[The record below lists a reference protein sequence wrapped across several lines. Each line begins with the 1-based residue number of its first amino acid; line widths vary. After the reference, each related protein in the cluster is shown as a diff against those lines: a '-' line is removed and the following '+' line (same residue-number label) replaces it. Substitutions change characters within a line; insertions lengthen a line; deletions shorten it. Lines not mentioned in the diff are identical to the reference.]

1 MTILVIGGAG
11 YIGSHTARALRA
23 HGFDVLLYDNLSTG
37 HAALAKGFE
46 LIVGD
51 ITETQKLAS
60 AMKRSEAVMNFAAHS
75 CVGES
80 VKDPRKYFHNN
91 VEGGLALLNTAL
103 DSSLRYVIFSSTCA
117 VYGVPEQIPI
127 HENTPRNPV
136 NAYGISKLFFEHAL
150 ESYETAYG
158 LRFASLRY
166 FNAAGAD
173 DAGEIGECHV
183 PETHL
188 IPLTLQAA
196 TQEGEELKI
205 FGDDYPTP
213 DGTCV
218 RDYIHVADLAE
229 AHVKALAHL
238 LSGGNSMALNLG
250 TGRGHSVK
258 EVIAAVETATGRAV
272 RRTIKPRRPGDPPVL
287 LADPARA
294 GDLLQWKAQRSL
306 LDMVTSAWR
315 WTQKGMVGRAAFAG
329 PGQ

>member
-23 HGFDVLLYDNLSTG
+23 HGFEVLVYDNLSTG
-37 HAALAKGFE
+37 HAALATGFE

-51 ITETQKLAS
+51 ISETKKLAH
-60 AMKRSEAVMNFAAHS
+60 AMNRSEAVMNFAAHS

-80 VKDPRKYFHNN
+80 VRDPRKYFRNN
-91 VEGGLALLNTAL
+91 VQGGLALLNTAL
-103 DSSLRYVIFSSTCA
+103 DAGLRYVIFSSTCA
-117 VYGVPEQIPI
+117 VYGVPPEIPI
-127 HENTPRNPV
+127 RENTPRNPV
-136 NAYGISKLFFEHAL
+136 NAYGISKLFFEQAL

-173 DAGEIGECHV
+173 QSGEIGECHL

-196 TQEGEELKI
+196 TEEGAALKI

-218 RDYIHVADLAE
+218 RDYIHVADLAD

-238 LSGGNSMALNLG
+238 LSGGDSFALNLG
-250 TGRGHSVK
+250 TGLGHSVK
-258 EVIAAVETATGRAV
+258 EVVVAVETATGRAV
-272 RRTIKPRRPGDPPVL
+272 PRTIHPRRPGDPPVL
-287 LADPARA
+287 VADPGRA
-294 GDLLQWKAQRSL
+294 GQLLRWKAQRSL
-306 LDMVTSAWR
+306 PEMVASAWHWMQR
-315 WTQKGMVGRAAFAG
+315 GAVGRAAFAG
-329 PGQ
+329 RGH